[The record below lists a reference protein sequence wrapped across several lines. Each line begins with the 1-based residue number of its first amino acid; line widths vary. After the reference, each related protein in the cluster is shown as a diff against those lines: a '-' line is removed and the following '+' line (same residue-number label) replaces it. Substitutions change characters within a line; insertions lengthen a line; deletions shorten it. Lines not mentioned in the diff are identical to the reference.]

1 MKIEEIK
8 AKYDDLT
15 FEEVE
20 PSEDWAEDP
29 VGYCFVIEAN
39 LHQKFGRATVMVD
52 DLPRV
57 AYSGSTVG
65 IRKMLVDWAV
75 SRDHLAYLA
84 YELGRAEMAIRHGLP
99 FMQE

>member
-1 MKIEEIK
+1 MNLEQLE
-8 AKYDDLT
+8 AKYPDLT

-20 PSEDWAEDP
+20 ADASWDEDP

-39 LHQKFGRATVMVD
+39 LHDGYGRATVMID

-57 AYSGSTVG
+57 ALSGDTAGLRKLLVSWG
-65 IRKMLVDWAV
+65 IN
-75 SRDHLAYLA
+75 RDHLAYLA

>member
-1 MKIEEIK
+1 MDREELA
-8 AKYDDLT
+8 AKYPDLT
-15 FEEVE
+15 FEEVGADD
-20 PSEDWAEDP
+20 SWDEDP

-39 LHQKFGRATVMVD
+39 LHDAYGRATVMID

-57 AYSGSTVG
+57 AFSGDTAG
-65 IRKMLVDWAV
+65 IRKMLMRWNIN
-75 SRDHLAYLA
+75 RDHLAYLA

>member
-1 MKIEEIK
+1 MNLEELK
-8 AKYDDLT
+8 LRYPDLT

-20 PSEDWAEDP
+20 ADESWQEDP
-29 VGYCFVIEAN
+29 IGYCFVIEAN
-39 LHQKFGRATVMVD
+39 LHAKQGRATAMVD

-57 AYSGSTVG
+57 AFSGDTVG
-65 IRKMLVDWAV
+65 LRKMLVEWEI

-84 YELGRAEMAIRHGLP
+84 YELGRSEMAIRHGLP

>member
-1 MKIEEIK
+1 MDIEELK
-8 AKYDDLT
+8 ARYDDLT
-15 FEEVE
+15 FEEVG
-20 PSEDWAEDP
+20 PNEDWKEDSA
-29 VGYCFVIEAN
+29 GYCFVVEAN

-52 DLPRV
+52 DLPLV

-65 IRKMLVDWAV
+65 IRKMLVDWAIN
-75 SRDHLAYLA
+75 RDHLAYLA